1 MSVRKFGE
9 WIARSLA
16 VAALFVAFKPGDAL
30 AAPMSDNFDSVKTT
44 SDDTTSMVT
53 VDIDV
58 DGEIDPPS
66 KPE

>member
-30 AAPMSDNFDSVKTT
+30 AAPTSDSFDSVRTT
-44 SDDTTSMVT
+44 SDDTTSMVIE
-53 VDIDV
+53 DIDV
-58 DGEIDPPS
+58 DSDESPPS
-66 KPE
+66 GE